1 MKILVDADACPVKE
15 IIIKIAKQFQ
25 IPVLMFVDTSHLLKD
40 DYSTIITVDKAN
52 DSVDFALLNKIEKG
66 DIAVTQD
73 YGLAA
78 MLLAKKAYVIHQ
90 NGFLYNDNQIDR
102 MLFERFLS
110 KEMRRQGKH
119 TTHFKK
125 RNSKNNEAFET
136 SFRQLCQN
144 LCCH

>member
-15 IIIKIAKQFQ
+15 IIIKVAKEFQ
-25 IPVLMFVDTSHLLKD
+25 IPVFMFVDTSHLLKD
-40 DYSTIITVDKAN
+40 NHGTIITVDKAN
-52 DSVDFALLNKIEKG
+52 DSVDFALLNQTQKG

-90 NGFLYNDNQIDR
+90 NGFLYTDEQIDR

-110 KEMRRQGKH
+110 KELRRQKKR

-125 RNSKNNEAFET
+125 RTIQNNETFET
-136 SFRQLCQN
+136 CFRQLCQK
-144 LCCH
+144 LCYS